1 MTNITAI
8 EVSIEALEN
17 ECAQHDFK
25 FMENPWRETHWS
37 NEYDRRAKIFTLLER
52 LGHSSKAIEVY
63 NTYAPDFAKRPLSSS
78 YY

>member
-8 EVSIEALEN
+8 EVSLEALAN
-17 ECAQHDFK
+17 ECAQHDFA
-25 FMENPWRETHWS
+25 FMENPWRQRHWS
-37 NEYDRRAKIFTLLER
+37 NEYDRRARIFTMLER

-63 NTYAPDFAKRPLSSS
+63 NTYAPAFAKRPLRST

>member
-1 MTNITAI
+1 MTNITAM
-8 EVSIEALEN
+8 EVSIEALEK
-17 ECAQHDFK
+17 ECIMHDFT
-25 FMENPWRETHWS
+25 FMENPWRQRHWS
-37 NEYDRRAKIFTLLER
+37 REYDRRAKIFTMLDR